1 MLPLFCRSGRN
12 GFRPHGRAGE
22 KLVSLPGSL
31 AFLSGNH
38 ARIPRKSRYI
48 CTNQPEKIMNG
59 LDTSGNREIRIFLSS
74 TFSDM
79 QEERNYL
86 TKKIFPSIR
95 EACEKRGVSFTVL
108 DLRWGITEEASRTGK
123 VIEICMDEIRRTK
136 PFFIGLLGG
145 RYGWIPTEKETGL
158 NRHLT
163 EKYPWITEYLKSG
176 CSITEIE
183 MQYAV
188 LAGTDDIDAFFFLR
202 EMGSVPSRFRE
213 KDGSLEKEKLGRLRD
228 EVLKQSREGRCTAD
242 FYTDMP
248 RLGRVVRERL
258 LAMIDRRFPEN
269 EEQDRDRLILRSQAF
284 ERSRLRSGYIDN
296 SGKRLSSMDRAF
308 NENPDVILVTGEK
321 GLGKSALLANWH
333 PEDKIRDK
341 DGKEWCIIRTDV
353 DDSVNSVERL
363 AGMFMY
369 QVRQAGAGLAAQ
381 ENEPGT
387 ALTELPEYLKG
398 SQSHFVWVIDS
409 LGKIVT
415 DNPSDFGFLFTLP
428 GNVRLII
435 AADKEFFD
443 SISCFTKGKTSV
455 VKVMPLEEIEK
466 LKILKGH
473 LSQYGKSLTEKQEIH
488 IMSSTI
494 LSNPSLLELFI
505 NELVQFGIYEEL
517 DGFIDRLVSAD
528 SRKELIT
535 RVLDII
541 EADFGAGTIRNIL
554 GLMACADY
562 GLDET
567 LLIDELHL
575 TQLDWSAI
583 YSAVESLVIRHGGLI
598 SIKEDYIHKCI
609 ADRYLVDGNAVADI
623 RRSAIRILK
632 KERKARMRSLGI
644 VDRLL
649 YRISGLNIGGE
660 AARRHV
666 IISYDLARQYFAIG
680 KSGPAIRIV
689 SHEFSAMLIS
699 GIYAFRV
706 IGLLNQAVAA
716 GFLLER
722 CFPFP
727 KLLSCSM
734 VDDGFQEIIAYVSVF
749 RLTDPDLPA
758 RLGKKLRRMP
768 LPKKFRNKMLDALA
782 SVRQQAPAGN
792 IEDSWEPGKEVDNVI
807 QIASFLNDMICM
819 LSESR
824 IRHIK
829 ERAEAVAASLPDDS
843 LTGIF
848 MKYIISYALI
858 REDRIDEAESLF
870 LSTANMNDPKNA
882 LALKFEMAFAR
893 KDLEACF
900 KQLRHLRYLISVSA
914 DSKERRLKRM
924 TELIWDFALAEKWY
938 AYNSADAIKSMRELL
953 AECLS
958 AGDDGIGYM
967 RTMAFSLHVKKCFKA
982 AIDAYGILLESETDA
997 RDLAADSWNSAS
1009 CLKAERRYAEAAEAC
1024 MVTARYYA
1032 GNNTVEYLDTIY
1044 SVTENLVAAKK
1055 SPEAVATV
1063 KDAFMEVQNA
1073 GPGLSPDEE
1082 VDCYN
1087 RIVVMLN
1094 MAYDHFGTPDEPLE
1108 LGSISM
1114 KRIMEYTAEPDIR
1127 IISNFTILLD
1137 RVAALFPGRDRFRDA
1152 FSLIKPYVDV
1162 LLREQKEKFAGV
1174 LTSCAIIAGDYN
1186 TAGKI
1191 LDTVQDG
1198 QDDIS
1203 KYAEQIVMLRMISED
1218 VKIRLNT
1225 ISYIAET
1232 IGLNNFLNKF
1242 RKYNCIE
1249 PLREYYMQTADS
1261 DSLFVIWKISSAT
1274 NDTEIQSWCEA
1285 CMKDI
1290 VQQDNTV
1297 ANLVVYIS
1305 RIKEYHMDEDPG
1317 TMGQFFRSWFGDI
1330 FSHIDNVVMYIESV
1344 LKYTVNISDK
1354 KNSPHLREKDL
1365 LKYIELAEQYAE
1377 DKRAVVVAIIETI
1390 YNMSCVGYKVADIGI
1405 IKNLCGQYI
1414 KYCMEETYQ
1423 FLKIKLVAIL
1433 SDTASNI
1440 DQIETW
1446 RKPDFLSNIYE
1457 LYRLLDEPV
1466 PKNRFLEMLATT
1478 TADVWQSGSFRT
1490 YELLY
1495 EIYEIYLLLGEPAPK
1510 DVVVATLKWG
1520 AEKSPS
1526 RLYITFL
1533 NVIRHELSYGSSM
1546 DIDVCALVTGFCI
1559 SKGLNEDAETSL
1571 SFFEEIVKDQE
1582 EFVMSVRLCRAILD
1596 ANKGEYSAA
1605 AKIYSS
1611 VLSGEFE
1618 ISAGYKIFQK
1628 YFADFPEMTSAMNNL
1643 QMAAMSE
1650 IYAGNYSVGIAL
1662 ASRINSMNIVQYR
1675 YTGDFLV
1682 CLSLLRSG
1690 LVEDALEFFS
1700 EKFFS
1705 TINDYDRLPI
1715 DHNKMILFMVY
1726 IETAKVYAAKGETED
1741 AALMI
1746 SRAEKCYNL
1755 DPPSVCWRELERAR
1769 ALLQEARGGQGLSQ
1783 ET

>member
-1 MLPLFCRSGRN
+1 MTLRTAIDSTAARSLFSSN
-12 GFRPHGRAGE
+12 GFRIGA
-22 KLVSLPGSL
+22 
-31 AFLSGNH
+31 ATCLSGNH

-95 EACEKRGVSFTVL
+95 ETCEKRGVSFTVL

-202 EMGSVPSRFRE
+202 EMESVPARFRE

-269 EEQDRDRLILRSQAF
+269 VEQDIDRLIFRSQAF

-296 SGKRLSSMDRAF
+296 AGKRLSSMDRAF

-333 PEDKIRDK
+333 PQDKIRDK

-409 LGKIVT
+409 LGNIVT

-443 SISCFTKGKTSV
+443 SISCFAKGKTSV
-455 VKVMPLEEIEK
+455 VKVMPLDEIEK

-541 EADFGAGTIRNIL
+541 EADFGTGTIRNIL

-567 LLIDELHL
+567 LLIEELHL

-706 IGLLNQAVAA
+706 IGLLKQAVAA
-716 GFLLER
+716 GFRLER

-819 LSESR
+819 LSGSR

-870 LSTANMNDPKNA
+870 RSTANMTDPKNA

-893 KDLEACF
+893 KDLEECF
-900 KQLRHLRYLISVSA
+900 KQLRHLRYLTSVSV

-958 AGDDGIGYM
+958 AGDDGIGYI
-967 RTMAFSLHVKKCFKA
+967 RIMAFSLHVKKCFKA

-997 RDLAADSWNSAS
+997 GDMAADSWNSAS

-1032 GNNTVEYLDTIY
+1032 GNNTVEYLDKIY

-1055 SPEAVATV
+1055 YPEAVATV

-1094 MAYDHFGTPDEPLE
+1094 MTYDHFGTPDEPLE

-1114 KRIMEYTAEPDIR
+1114 KRILECTAEPDIR
-1127 IISNFTILLD
+1127 IISNFTVLLD

-1152 FSLIKPYVDV
+1152 FSLIKPYVYV
-1162 LLREQKEKFAGV
+1162 LLREKKEKFIGILPTLAIVAGERD
-1174 LTSCAIIAGDYN
+1174 IAFR
-1186 TAGKI
+1186 I
-1191 LDTVQDG
+1191 LDTVDT
-1198 QDDIS
+1198 INS
-1203 KYAEQIVMLRMISED
+1203 RYAEQMVMLGMTSED
-1218 VKIRLNT
+1218 AEVRKDTVSRV
-1225 ISYIAET
+1225 IST
-1232 IGLNNFLNKF
+1232 VGLNKAKPDDIRRDFVDLL
-1242 RKYNCIE
+1242 RKYNC
-1249 PLREYYMQTADS
+1249 LGLFMAQCRETADTA
-1261 DSLFVIWKISSAT
+1261 SLFTLWNISAAMGDEESR
-1274 NDTEIQSWCEA
+1274 SWCEA
-1285 CMKDI
+1285 MIKALASESSSADI
-1290 VQQDNTV
+1290 LATYVAQRSKFLLEAGPETIAVLFRDCLGDKFGDITNVSVCIGTILENTAEDNGAQAMLNTDNKSRTDAIFEYVDAAVQMADDRPAFICCLVDAVCNMQFSKSKVVENSVTVLNVLCRLYCKYCINSNCLPLKERLIRMLSMTAELAGQDESDANKTFLGDIYDEYRLLGETAPDNIIKARLKCAV
-1297 ANLVVYIS
+1297 ARPAGMDNSFADILTYELTHGYVPDAEVYALATGFYIS
-1305 RIKEYHMDEDPG
+1305 RDM
-1317 TMGQFFRSWFGDI
+1317 T
-1330 FSHIDNVVMYIESV
+1330 
-1344 LKYTVNISDK
+1344 
-1354 KNSPHLREKDL
+1354 
-1365 LKYIELAEQYAE
+1365 AEAE
-1377 DKRAVVVAIIETI
+1377 D
-1390 YNMSCVGYKVADIGI
+1390 S
-1405 IKNLCGQYI
+1405 
-1414 KYCMEETYQ
+1414 
-1423 FLKIKLVAIL
+1423 
-1433 SDTASNI
+1433 
-1440 DQIETW
+1440 
-1446 RKPDFLSNIYE
+1446 
-1457 LYRLLDEPV
+1457 
-1466 PKNRFLEMLATT
+1466 
-1478 TADVWQSGSFRT
+1478 
-1490 YELLY
+1490 
-1495 EIYEIYLLLGEPAPK
+1495 LG
-1510 DVVVATLKWG
+1510 L
-1520 AEKSPS
+1520 
-1526 RLYITFL
+1526 
-1533 NVIRHELSYGSSM
+1533 
-1546 DIDVCALVTGFCI
+1546 
-1559 SKGLNEDAETSL
+1559 
-1571 SFFEEIVKDQE
+1571 FEEIVKDQE
-1582 EFVMSVRLCRAILD
+1582 EFVTSVRLCRAILD

-1605 AKIYSS
+1605 ADGFAS
-1611 VLSGEFE
+1611 VLTEGFGNTAGYSVFRKYFSDFHEMTVE
-1618 ISAGYKIFQK
+1618 EDNLRLAAISA
-1628 YFADFPEMTSAMNNL
+1628 
-1643 QMAAMSE
+1643 
-1650 IYAGNYSVGIAL
+1650 IYAGKYSDGIGF
-1662 ASRINSMNIVQYR
+1662 ASRIKKDVLYNS
-1675 YTGDFLV
+1675 TGSMLV
-1682 CLSLLRSG
+1682 CLSMIHSG
-1690 LVEDALEFFS
+1690 HYDDADKFFR
-1700 EKFFS
+1700 EKFGDTIEDFS
-1705 TINDYDRLPI
+1705 LRPG
-1715 DHNKMILFMVY
+1715 HEKMCPFLVWV
-1726 IETAKVYAAKGETED
+1726 EAAKMHAAKGNVTE
-1741 AALMI
+1741 A
-1746 SRAEKCYNL
+1746 SRLIAKAELCYTSGI
-1755 DPPSVCWRELERAR
+1755 PSVCRRELAQAG
-1769 ALLQEARGGQGLSQ
+1769 ALLQEVRGEQGVSQ
-1783 ET
+1783 ES